1 MKKYVFIR
9 IVRSII
15 SLFIVTSLAFAM
27 VYTLVPRMKI
37 FKTDATWSKLSND
50 RDAQLAY
57 ENNVYERIGYLD
69 FIEQKD
75 ICALLN
81 ENDDAGYSSC
91 MQAGSAEVKSFVE
104 EYEAKGYESGTYSKN
119 GFVWLKKEIPLASRI
134 INWFGSLIFVD
145 SPSKVVDANNENL
158 ERGYYFGQTSTGTP
172 ALMCSGC
179 QYKYQVYVNGS
190 FPFIHQNAIKVDFGT
205 SYPTFANTPV
215 LTVMTQS
222 QGEADKHEQ
231 VMPNGS
237 TQNTALNLEMCQY
250 KHTLDNLDGN
260 KFVDNYADCPTVRKD
275 MSMVGVSSFMGIIS
289 MILSYAIALPAGI
302 GMARKKGKLADKIGM
317 AYIIFI
323 IAVPFLA
330 YIYAFKYVG
339 NVFFGLPDKF
349 PSLGAQDWR
358 SYVLPII
365 SLSLPSI
372 GGTMMWIRRYM
383 IDQSTQDYVKFAK
396 AKGLSEKEIF
406 NNHILRNAIIPI
418 AQGIPASIVSVISGA
433 LVTEAVYAVPGMG
446 KMMPDAINNFNNPIV
461 IALTFVFTGV
471 SIFALLAGDLLITVI
486 DPRISLADNGGR
498 K

>member
-1 MKKYVFIR
+1 
-9 IVRSII
+9 
-15 SLFIVTSLAFAM
+15 
-27 VYTLVPRMKI
+27 
-37 FKTDATWSKLSND
+37 
-50 RDAQLAY
+50 
-57 ENNVYERIGYLD
+57 
-69 FIEQKD
+69 
-75 ICALLN
+75 
-81 ENDDAGYSSC
+81 
-91 MQAGSAEVKSFVE
+91 
-104 EYEAKGYESGTYSKN
+104 
-119 GFVWLKKEIPLASRI
+119 
-134 INWFGSLIFVD
+134 
-145 SPSKVVDANNENL
+145 
-158 ERGYYFGQTSTGTP
+158 
-172 ALMCSGC
+172 
-179 QYKYQVYVNGS
+179 
-190 FPFIHQNAIKVDFGT
+190 
-205 SYPTFANTPV
+205 
-215 LTVMTQS
+215 
-222 QGEADKHEQ
+222 
-231 VMPNGS
+231 
-237 TQNTALNLEMCQY
+237 
-250 KHTLDNLDGN
+250 
-260 KFVDNYADCPTVRKD
+260 
-275 MSMVGVSSFMGIIS
+275 
-289 MILSYAIALPAGI
+289 
-302 GMARKKGKLADKIGM
+302 MARKKGKLADKIGM

-349 PSLGAQDWR
+349 PSLGGSDWR

-446 KMMPDAINNFNNPIV
+446 KMMPDSISNFNNPIV